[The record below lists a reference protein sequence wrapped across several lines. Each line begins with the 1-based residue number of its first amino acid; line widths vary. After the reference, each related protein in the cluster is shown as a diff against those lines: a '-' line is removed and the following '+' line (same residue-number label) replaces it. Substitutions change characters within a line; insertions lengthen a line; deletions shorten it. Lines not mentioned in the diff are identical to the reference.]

1 MGSSRLPGKSLASL
15 GGRPIIDWVVTR
27 AGLAEHVEEVIVA
40 TSTDPEDDV
49 LAEHVAKQGWRVA
62 RGDPFD
68 VLSRFALVLEEVD
81 NDRIVRITGDCP
93 FVQPSFI
100 DSALET
106 LEGVDYVA
114 TGHDNRFPR
123 GFDVEAIRRDA
134 LLTAFVEARDPIERE
149 HVTPFI
155 ARRPDRFATRP
166 LPCPEWARRPDLRL
180 TLDEPDDLRML
191 RAVIAGLDA
200 HPLTLRGPDLIAFL
214 DENPAIAAMNRDI
227 SHSTER

>member
-15 GGRPIIDWVVTR
+15 GGRPIIDWVAMR
-27 AGLAEHVEEVIVA
+27 AGLAKHIEEVIVA

-49 LAEHVAKQGWRVA
+49 LAEHVATGGWRVV
-62 RGDPFD
+62 RGDPTD
-68 VLSRFALVLEEVD
+68 VLSRFAQVLEEVSS
-81 NDRIVRITGDCP
+81 DRVVRVTGDCP

-100 DSALET
+100 DAALES

-134 LLTAFVEARDPIERE
+134 LLAAFAEACDPIERE

-155 ARRPDRFATRP
+155 ARRPDRFITRD
-166 LPCPEWARRPDLRL
+166 LPCPQWARRPDLRL
-180 TLDEPDDLRML
+180 TLDEPDDLRLL
-191 RAVIAGLDA
+191 RAVVEGLDA
-200 HPLTLRGPDLIAFL
+200 DPLTLRGPDLIAFL
-214 DENPAIAAMNRDI
+214 DMHPAIASINRDI
-227 SHSTER
+227 SHNTER